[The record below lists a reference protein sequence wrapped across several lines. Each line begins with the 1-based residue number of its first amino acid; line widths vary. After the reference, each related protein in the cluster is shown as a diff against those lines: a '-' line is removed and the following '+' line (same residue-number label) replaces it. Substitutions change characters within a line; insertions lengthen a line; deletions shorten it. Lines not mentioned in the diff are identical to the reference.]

1 MEEIVK
7 TESDALK
14 IFLESEENRKGA
26 EEQAVQ
32 LWTILTGNKPIET
45 SDDIEFTE
53 MQVVKKTT
61 LSHSKANNLFQ
72 LLRAF
77 GFFEWT
83 DMKKR
88 GFKLHFNKEKCYEVI
103 RTEIISVAKVINSDI
118 ARYKAAINADD
129 TITSEDKET
138 RLARLKTDVLGVL
151 KF

>member
-7 TESDALK
+7 TESDAMK

-26 EEQAVQ
+26 EEHAVR

-45 SDDIEFTE
+45 SDDTEFTE
-53 MQVVKKTT
+53 MQVVKKTN

-83 DMKKR
+83 NMKKR
-88 GFKLHFNKEKCYEVI
+88 AFRLHFNKEKCYEVI
-103 RTEIISVAKVINSDI
+103 QTEIISVAKAINSDI
-118 ARYKAAINADD
+118 ARYKASINADD
-129 TITSEDKET
+129 TITSDDKET
-138 RLARLKTDVLGVL
+138 RLASMKTAVLEVL

>member
-1 MEEIVK
+1 
-7 TESDALK
+7 
-14 IFLESEENRKGA
+14 
-26 EEQAVQ
+26 
-32 LWTILTGNKPIET
+32 
-45 SDDIEFTE
+45 

-83 DMKKR
+83 NMKKR
-88 GFKLHFNKEKCYEVI
+88 AFRLHFNKEKCYEVI
-103 RTEIISVAKVINSDI
+103 QTEIISVAKAINSDI

-129 TITSEDKET
+129 TITAEDKET
-138 RLARLKTDVLGVL
+138 RLASLKTAVLEVL

>member
-14 IFLESEENRKGA
+14 IFLESEDNRKGA
-26 EEQAVQ
+26 EEQAIQ

-45 SDDIEFTE
+45 SDDTEFTE

-77 GFFEWT
+77 GFF

-88 GFKLHFNKEKCYEVI
+88 AFRLHFNKEKCYEVI
-103 RTEIISVAKVINSDI
+103 QTEIISVAKAINSDI

-129 TITSEDKET
+129 TITAEDKET
-138 RLARLKTDVLGVL
+138 RLASLKTAVLEVL

>member
-7 TESDALK
+7 TESDAMK

-26 EEQAVQ
+26 EEHAVR

-45 SDDIEFTE
+45 SDDTEFTE
-53 MQVVKKTT
+53 MQVVKKTN

-83 DMKKR
+83 NMKKR
-88 GFKLHFNKEKCYEVI
+88 AFRLHFNKEKCYEVI
-103 RTEIISVAKVINSDI
+103 QTEIISVAKAINSDI

-129 TITSEDKET
+129 TITSDDKET
-138 RLARLKTDVLGVL
+138 RLASMKTAVLEVL